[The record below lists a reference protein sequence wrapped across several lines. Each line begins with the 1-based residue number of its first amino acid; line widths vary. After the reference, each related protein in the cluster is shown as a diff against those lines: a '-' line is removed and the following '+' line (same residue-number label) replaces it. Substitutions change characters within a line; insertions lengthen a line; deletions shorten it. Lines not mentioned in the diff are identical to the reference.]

1 MPTVGRLKTRPQF
14 LRVAAAKR
22 KWATPGLV
30 LQAAQRPDQRPAD
43 ATQASTTRQ
52 TDAPAIDRPANNRPA
67 IGCDEAADVR
77 VGFTV
82 TRRIGNA
89 VTRNRAKRRL
99 RAAAAEIFPRLGRK
113 GTDYVVIGRAG
124 TLTRPY
130 DKLLSDLEQAIGRL
144 DRKQDR
150 HRPDQHR
157 QARRRP
163 GDGKA
168 RGAGPQGT
176 PEEAS

>member
-30 LQAAQRPDQRPAD
+30 LQAARRQHGDHRAAPDLLESPEKAAKEE
-43 ATQASTTRQ
+43 ATAE
-52 TDAPAIDRPANNRPA
+52 P
-67 IGCDEAADVR
+67 EVR

-89 VTRNRAKRRL
+89 VIRNRAKRRL
-99 RAAAAEIFPRLGRK
+99 KAVAEEVFPRLGRS

-124 TLTRPY
+124 TIARPY
-130 DKLLSDLEQAIGRL
+130 GALVRDLEQAIVKL
-144 DRKQDR
+144 DR
-150 HRPDQHR
+150 PP
-157 QARRRP
+157 RR
-163 GDGKA
+163 KA
-168 RGAGPQGT
+168 PSQSASNAPAGGEPQ
-176 PEEAS
+176 

>member
-30 LQAAQRPDQRPAD
+30 LQAAQRPEQRRTG
-43 ATQASTTRQ
+43 TQQVSTTRQ
-52 TDAPAIDRPANNRPA
+52 RGAPATDRPATDRPA
-67 IGCDEAADVR
+67 TGCDDQADVR

-130 DKLLSDLEQAIGRL
+130 DKLLGDLEQAIGRL
-144 DRKQDR
+144 DRRQERGKKAR
-150 HRPDQHR
+150 HE
-157 QARRRP
+157 P

-168 RGAGPQGT
+168 PGAAPQGT

>member
-30 LQAAQRPDQRPAD
+30 LQAARRQHGDHRAAPDLLEKPAEPR
-43 ATQASTTRQ
+43 AE
-52 TDAPAIDRPANNRPA
+52 PN
-67 IGCDEAADVR
+67 VR

-89 VTRNRAKRRL
+89 VIRNRAKRRL
-99 RAAAAEIFPRLGRK
+99 KAVAEEVFPRLGRS

-124 TLTRPY
+124 TIARPY
-130 DKLLSDLEQAIGRL
+130 GALVRDLEQAIVKL
-144 DRKQDR
+144 DRPP
-150 HRPDQHR
+150 HR
-157 QARRRP
+157 
-163 GDGKA
+163 KA
-168 RGAGPQGT
+168 ASQSADNAPAGGEPR
-176 PEEAS
+176 